1 MLRKWIENLWKLA
14 VLMRVCVVKSW
25 PKALTWGPSLCLPM
39 TTLLNA
45 WHFSFRIAPN
55 LKLGMARVRI
65 KTWRFLLNQTWTD
78 EVPRF
83 AWGFSPAGRNDVTT
97 VRLGGGEISPRVTFA
112 DNCKISLAR
121 RNILSFTCPSIITMG
136 LFKNWARKGDQIS
149 TSEDPYAIEIKFAAR
164 RNL

>member
-1 MLRKWIENLWKLA
+1 MRSLASLEVSPLRVEMTCRRS
-14 VLMRVCVVKSW
+14 VLV
-25 PKALTWGPSLCLPM
+25 
-39 TTLLNA
+39 
-45 WHFSFRIAPN
+45 
-55 LKLGMARVRI
+55 
-65 KTWRFLLNQTWTD
+65 
-78 EVPRF
+78 
-83 AWGFSPAGRNDVTT
+83 
-97 VRLGGGEISPRVTFA
+97 GGEISPRVTFA